1 MKTQMMILKIVVP
14 LFIAALSIFV
24 LADKVSEAKFVENS
38 VESIEN
44 SKTTVMEFTGATLAA
59 SLAISALPDDF
70 ASPLAD
76 SLADMDSYF
85 VIILM
90 ALFIERLI
98 LVSGVDAVFL
108 YVIPVACGLYIIYAL
123 TKMNIFRSFAIKL
136 AILGIT
142 IVAVIPLS
150 TLFTETAGA
159 EYMAYVENTIE
170 ETNDGAG
177 KINEIMNSD
186 DTDKTLFEKLSEA
199 FKTAMQGINDLMTYF
214 ENGIKKCINSI
225 AILIVTTCVIP
236 IITLLLLRWILK
248 ELFGLSIAKPNMQK
262 PAADKPEVKEA

>member
-108 YVIPVACGLYIIYAL
+108 YVIPVACGQIEYQIVNEEPEPPARQNNFVKMVMMAL
-123 TKMNIFRSFAIKL
+123 AKDPQRRPLTSKSLIEGTDGGTDRVAKIDDASVSHAI
-136 AILGIT
+136 
-142 IVAVIPLS
+142 VV
-150 TLFTETAGA
+150 ETGSQ
-159 EYMAYVENTIE
+159 
-170 ETNDGAG
+170 
-177 KINEIMNSD
+177 SD
-186 DTDKTLFEKLSEA
+186 SV
-199 FKTAMQGINDLMTYF
+199 Q
-214 ENGIKKCINSI
+214 
-225 AILIVTTCVIP
+225 
-236 IITLLLLRWILK
+236 
-248 ELFGLSIAKPNMQK
+248 
-262 PAADKPEVKEA
+262 PEVDLPNGWCIFLIGLLAMLFCIIVIAVLR